1 MIEGIIYETF
11 NNLRYYHENEVVEFK
26 KAENN
31 FDFDDLG
38 KYFSALSNEAN
49 LRDKDF
55 AWLVFGVHDKTREI
69 LGTSYKNGMKSL
81 QKLKYDL
88 SQHTT
93 DRNTFRDIYELEVE
107 GKRVL
112 MFQIPAAPRGIPM
125 AWQGHF
131 YARRGESLV
140 ALDMSKYE
148 EIRRQTVNED
158 WTAEVVPD
166 ATIDDLDQEAIAKAR
181 EGYKQRYPRLA
192 KECDGWD
199 DKVFLDKA
207 GLTIDG
213 KVTRTTLLLVG
224 KETSAHKLNHIAQI
238 VWKCFQDGQVF
249 GDIYTIPF
257 VLTTTE
263 LLGRIRN
270 YRFKIYPK
278 DSLIPAEVWK
288 YDTESVLEGMH
299 NSIAH
304 QQYEKN
310 ARIIVT
316 ENMDS
321 LKFQNDGN
329 FYEGDYKEYITGEKT
344 PKSYRNPALV
354 KAMVNIRMIDT
365 QGYGIH
371 KMYQSQ
377 KDRYLPMPDYD
388 LSTADEVVLN
398 LPGTIID
405 ENYSLMLLANQD
417 MSLMDAVLLDQVQ
430 KGKPINDSAIKKLRK
445 EGLIEG
451 RKPHLYVSKQIA
463 KATNT
468 QVEYTLKKGFNDAE
482 CQEWILKALK
492 DHKVLSRKQINEL
505 LWNKLP
511 MDFTEEQKMSKIK
524 NLLYK
529 MHKNDEIWLDEDRMW
544 HRKES

>member
-1 MIEGIIYETF
+1 
-11 NNLRYYHENEVVEFK
+11 
-26 KAENN
+26 
-31 FDFDDLG
+31 
-38 KYFSALSNEAN
+38 
-49 LRDKDF
+49 
-55 AWLVFGVHDKTREI
+55 
-69 LGTSYKNGMKSL
+69 
-81 QKLKYDL
+81 
-88 SQHTT
+88 
-93 DRNTFRDIYELEVE
+93 
-107 GKRVL
+107 
-112 MFQIPAAPRGIPM
+112 
-125 AWQGHF
+125 
-131 YARRGESLV
+131 
-140 ALDMSKYE
+140 
-148 EIRRQTVNED
+148 
-158 WTAEVVPD
+158 
-166 ATIDDLDQEAIAKAR
+166 
-181 EGYKQRYPRLA
+181 
-192 KECDGWD
+192 
-199 DKVFLDKA
+199 
-207 GLTIDG
+207 
-213 KVTRTTLLLVG
+213 
-224 KETSAHKLNHIAQI
+224 
-238 VWKCFQDGQVF
+238 
-249 GDIYTIPF
+249 
-257 VLTTTE
+257 
-263 LLGRIRN
+263 
-270 YRFKIYPK
+270 
-278 DSLIPAEVWK
+278 
-288 YDTESVLEGMH
+288 MH

-304 QQYEKN
+304 QKYEKN

-329 FYEGDYKEYITGEKT
+329 FYEGDYREYITGEKT

-388 LSTADEVVLN
+388 LSTADEVILN

-430 KGKPINDSAIKKLRK
+430 KGKPINDNAIKKLRK

-468 QVEYTLKKGFNDAE
+468 QVEYTLRKGFNDAE

-511 MDFTEEQKMSKIK
+511 VDYTDTQRVNKIG
-524 NLLYK
+524 NLIMKLK
-529 MHKNDEIWLDEDRMW
+529 RQGVIKTDEKRLW
-544 HRKES
+544 HLA

>member
-1 MIEGIIYETF
+1 M
-11 NNLRYYHENEVVEFK
+11 
-26 KAENN
+26 
-31 FDFDDLG
+31 
-38 KYFSALSNEAN
+38 
-49 LRDKDF
+49 
-55 AWLVFGVHDKTREI
+55 
-69 LGTSYKNGMKSL
+69 
-81 QKLKYDL
+81 
-88 SQHTT
+88 
-93 DRNTFRDIYELEVE
+93 
-107 GKRVL
+107 
-112 MFQIPAAPRGIPM
+112 
-125 AWQGHF
+125 
-131 YARRGESLV
+131 
-140 ALDMSKYE
+140 
-148 EIRRQTVNED
+148 
-158 WTAEVVPD
+158 
-166 ATIDDLDQEAIAKAR
+166 
-181 EGYKQRYPRLA
+181 
-192 KECDGWD
+192 
-199 DKVFLDKA
+199 
-207 GLTIDG
+207 
-213 KVTRTTLLLVG
+213 
-224 KETSAHKLNHIAQI
+224 
-238 VWKCFQDGQVF
+238 
-249 GDIYTIPF
+249 
-257 VLTTTE
+257 
-263 LLGRIRN
+263 
-270 YRFKIYPK
+270 
-278 DSLIPAEVWK
+278 
-288 YDTESVLEGMH
+288 
-299 NSIAH
+299 
-304 QQYEKN
+304 
-310 ARIIVT
+310 T

-417 MSLMDAVLLDQVQ
+417 MSLTDAVLLDQVQ
-430 KGKPINDSAIKKLRK
+430 KGKPINDSAI
-445 EGLIEG
+445 
-451 RKPHLYVSKQIA
+451 VSKQIA

>member
-1 MIEGIIYETF
+1 MNIYETF
-11 NNLRYYHENEVVEFK
+11 DNLRYHYEDEVVEFK
-26 KAENN
+26 KAENS
-31 FDFDDLG
+31 FSFDDLG

-49 LRDKDF
+49 LRAKDF

-158 WTAEVVPD
+158 WTAEVVAD
-166 ATIDDLDQEAIAKAR
+166 ATIDDLDTKAIAKAR

-288 YDTESVLEGMH
+288 YDTESILEGMH

-304 QQYEKN
+304 QKYEKN

-329 FYEGDYKEYITGEKT
+329 FYEGDYREYITGEKT

-388 LSTADEVVLN
+388 LSTADEVILN

-417 MSLMDAVLLDQVQ
+417 MSLTDAVLLDQVQ
-430 KGKPINDSAIKKLRK
+430 KGKPISDNAIKKLRK

-482 CQEWILKALK
+482 CQEWIMKALN

-511 MDFTEEQKMSKIK
+511 VDYTDTQRVNKIG
-524 NLLYK
+524 NLIMKLK
-529 MHKNDEIWLDEDRMW
+529 RQGVIKTDEKRLW
-544 HRKES
+544 HLA

>member
-1 MIEGIIYETF
+1 MNINETF
-11 NNLRYYHENEVVEFK
+11 NNLRYHYEDEVVEFK

-158 WTAEVVPD
+158 WTAEVVAD
-166 ATIDDLDQEAIAKAR
+166 ATIDDLDKEAIAKAR
-181 EGYKQRYPRLA
+181 EGYKQRYPTLA
-192 KECDGWD
+192 KECDGWE

-224 KETSAHKLNHIAQI
+224 KETAAHKLHHIAQI

-257 VLTTTE
+257 VLTTTK

-288 YDTESVLEGMH
+288 YDTESILEGMH

-304 QQYEKN
+304 QKYEKN

-388 LSTADEVVLN
+388 LSTTDEVVLN

-417 MSLMDAVLLDQVQ
+417 MSLTDAVLLDQVQ
-430 KGKPINDSAIKKLRK
+430 KGKPISDNAIKKLRK

-468 QVEYTLKKGFNDAE
+468 QVEYTLKKGFNDEE
-482 CQEWILKALK
+482 CKEWIMKALN

-511 MDFTEEQKMSKIK
+511 VDYTDTQRVNKIG
-524 NLLYK
+524 NLIMKLK
-529 MHKNDEIWLDEDRMW
+529 RQGVIKTDEKRLW
-544 HRKES
+544 HLA